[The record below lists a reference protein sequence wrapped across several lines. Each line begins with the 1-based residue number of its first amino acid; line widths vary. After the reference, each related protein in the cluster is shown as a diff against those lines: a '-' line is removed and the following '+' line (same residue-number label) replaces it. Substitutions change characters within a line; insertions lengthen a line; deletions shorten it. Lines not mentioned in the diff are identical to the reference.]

1 MVLSILDGAKDTSR
15 IYEAS
20 HRTVVDLFL
29 VFEASSVFR
38 LIGTGRNLEEAIL
51 CQLEQH
57 KKRHSLKAA
66 GPIWGNV
73 SDRTWIFRK
82 KCSAMNRGNGNHSFL
97 PVVGSW
103 PTILKENPGKSW
115 LVFCTSFQ
123 SVKKKKKNCT
133 FVCVATGPWNN
144 KAKKMFN
151 FCTHTKHKWL
161 ERLLCKMVGEI
172 LNLSSLMFHDARSV
186 ERGLHNKRDITCS
199 STFLLFYSMIV
210 SFVIQLH

>member
-1 MVLSILDGAKDTSR
+1 MVLSNLDGAKDTHR

-20 HRTVVDLFL
+20 HRIVVDLFL

-51 CQLEQH
+51 CQLEQY
-57 KKRHSLKAA
+57 KKRHSVKAV

-97 PVVGSW
+97 PVVDSW

-123 SVKKKKKNCT
+123 SAKKKILCT
-133 FVCVATGPWNN
+133 FVRVATGPWNN

-151 FCTHTKHKWL
+151 SCTHTKDKWL
-161 ERLLCKMVGEI
+161 EQLLCKMVGEI
-172 LNLSSLMFHDARSV
+172 LNLSSSMF
-186 ERGLHNKRDITCS
+186 ERMSRCS
-199 STFLLFYSMIV
+199 IGRTWSA
-210 SFVIQLH
+210 Q